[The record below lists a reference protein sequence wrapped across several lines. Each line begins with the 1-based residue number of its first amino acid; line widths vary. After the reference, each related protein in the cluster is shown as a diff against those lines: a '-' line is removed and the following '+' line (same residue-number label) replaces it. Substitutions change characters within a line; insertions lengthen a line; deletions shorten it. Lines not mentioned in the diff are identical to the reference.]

1 MPPSPANT
9 VDTPLQFPSQSE
21 NDSPTK
27 PVSNSPRELVRR
39 VVERTSDKLG
49 RSKSVGSKSQHSP
62 KPQRTSSYG
71 SSKRFVSQGRK
82 GKDQQTANITDL
94 GGTFSNHSSSC
105 SRLAH
110 VIEGGAAAQVADSDS
125 SSTFP
130 NPDSTP
136 IKQGMGDE
144 SPFIR
149 PSSPA
154 SRSQLSPPKF
164 QGSTSAGVL
173 LILIDPVSNMILVDA
188 CWDSNSHPSIACPS
202 AG

>member
-1 MPPSPANT
+1 MPSSPANT
-9 VDTPLQFPSQSE
+9 PLQLPSQFE

-27 PVSNSPRELVRR
+27 SVSNSPRELVRR

-62 KPQRTSSYG
+62 KPQRTSSNG
-71 SSKRFVSQGRK
+71 GSKRFISQGRK
-82 GKDQQTANITDL
+82 GKDPQTANTADL
-94 GGTFSNHSSSC
+94 GGTFSTYPSSC
-105 SRLAH
+105 SRLAN
-110 VIEGGAAAQVADSDS
+110 VLEGGAAAQVADSGS

-130 NPDSTP
+130 STDYSP

-154 SRSQLSPPKF
+154 SRSQPSPPKF

-173 LILIDPVSNMILVDA
+173 LSLIYPVSNMILVDA
-188 CWDSNSHPSIACPS
+188 CWDSNSHPSIASPS
-202 AG
+202 VG